1 RRGTR
6 ALSSRRDGLSLRRGP
21 AAVRAR
27 GRLPAAGPSPPGRV
41 HGVEGRGRDAAGED
55 GAGTAARRRPSVRGG
70 WTHPTG
76 LRAVGEHLLVLSHAR
91 PAAARAGP
99 ALDTQGHRAGGLRRR
114 RAPVAALPAEP
125 TLSAVSY
132 LSRESLC
139 SVVGRD
145 GRGLRPLLR
154 RAAG

>member
-1 RRGTR
+1 
-6 ALSSRRDGLSLRRGP
+6 
-21 AAVRAR
+21 
-27 GRLPAAGPSPPGRV
+27 SPPGRV

-99 ALDTQGHRAGGLRRR
+99 ALDTQGHRAGGPRRR
-114 RAPVAALPAEP
+114 RAPVAALPAE
-125 TLSAVSY
+125 TTISAVSY
-132 LSRESLC
+132 FCGEGFRR
-139 SVVGRD
+139 VVVRD
-145 GRGLRPLLR
+145 GGGLRPLLWRAPGEPVSR
-154 RAAG
+154 RRFRDTRPGARPPARTARPW